1 MDSCLLFHGPG
12 ARQHALDDANRRGR
26 LIHEPFGDAGLKVDE
41 AREFVALLQVAPS
54 CRELGI
60 VIAGPMDK
68 ARPKSA
74 DVLLK
79 AIEQFSDMVL
89 PILWATDIG
98 GVRNTIRSRCLPFW
112 APATGFEPV
121 DEEVEATAR
130 ELLHAALGGR
140 VAEIPTLVARVKAN
154 AKKKIPGRERELLA
168 EVSDAM
174 SAMAD
179 DPRVRVLWE
188 RVRKVAHWQNPTQLE
203 IIAAFLPG
211 SH

>member
-12 ARQHALDDANRRGR
+12 ARQHAIDDANRRGR
-26 LIHEPFGDAGLKVDE
+26 LIHDPFGDDGLKVDE
-41 AREFVALLQVAPS
+41 AREFVGLLQVAPS
-54 CRELGI
+54 CRETGI

-68 ARPKSA
+68 AQPKSA

-79 AIEQFSDMVL
+79 AIEEFSPMVL

-98 GVRNTIRSRCLPFW
+98 GVRNTIRSRCLPIW

-130 ELLHAALGGR
+130 GLLHAALNDR
-140 VAEIPTLVARVKAN
+140 VAEIPALVARVKSDS
-154 AKKKIPGRERELLA
+154 KKKIPGREFELVA
-168 EVSDAM
+168 EVADAM
-174 SAMAD
+174 AAMSN

-188 RVRKVAHWQNPTQLE
+188 KLRKLARWRNPTQLE
-203 IIAAFLPG
+203 IIATFLPG
-211 SH
+211 SD